1 MKRKTRWIVGI
12 SAAVVVVAAGAG
24 FALWQVFAGDAPPP
38 VALTS
43 LPPSSASAA
52 SGSAS
57 SGGGGADG
65 TWTIDAGSGSLADGS
80 STYAGYRVQEEL
92 SGIGANTA
100 VGRTQNVSGSMT
112 IDGTTITDL
121 EITVDMTTLASDD
134 DRRDNSLRE
143 RGLQTDQ
150 FPTATFALTQ
160 PIEVG
165 DAPKDGQTIEVTA
178 VGDLTLHGVTKQVS
192 VPIQAQI
199 DGDTIQAIASVDV
212 ALADYDIEPPTG
224 FLVLSIADTGTI
236 ELHLLFQ
243 KA

>member
-1 MKRKTRWIVGI
+1 V
-12 SAAVVVVAAGAG
+12 VVVVAAVAG
-24 FALWQVFAGDAPPP
+24 FALWQVFGGDAPPP

-43 LPPSSASAA
+43 LSASPSSTA
-52 SGSAS
+52 SGTS
-57 SGGGGADG
+57 SGSGAGGNDG
-65 TWTIDAGSGSLADGS
+65 TWAVDTASGSLADGS

-100 VGRTQNVSGSMT
+100 VGRTQGVTGSMT

-143 RGLQTDQ
+143 RGLETDR
-150 FPTATFALTQ
+150 FPTATFTLTQ

-165 DAPKDGQTIEVTA
+165 DVPKDGQTMEVTA

-199 DGDTIQAIASVDV
+199 DGDRIQAIASIDV
-212 ALADYDIEPPTG
+212 ALSDYDIEAPTG

-236 ELHLLFQ
+236 ELHLLFE